1 MLYNID
7 MDKTVLAYIKK
18 DGKYLM
24 LFRNKKKV
32 DINKGKWIG
41 IGGHLEKDESKEQA
55 LVREIKEETGLDV
68 LHYAYR
74 GELLFVNNDFQE
86 IMYLYLVDE
95 VSGDL
100 IECDE
105 GELAWIKEDDLMS
118 LNMWEGDY
126 KFLPLLINTDK
137 FIRLELRYSDDQLV
151 EVKEWSTG
159 YETREI
165 SH

>member
-1 MLYNID
+1 

-18 DGKYLM
+18 DGQFLM
-24 LFRNKKKV
+24 LYRNKKKQ
-32 DINKGKWIG
+32 DINKGKWID
-41 IGGHLEKDESKEQA
+41 IGGHLEQGESKEQA

-68 LHYAYR
+68 LHYIYR
-74 GELLFVNNDFQE
+74 GELLFLNNDFE
-86 IMYLYLVDE
+86 EVMYLYLVDE

-126 KFLPLLINTDK
+126 KFLPLLINTNE

>member
-1 MLYNID
+1 

-18 DGKYLM
+18 DGQFLM
-24 LFRNKKKV
+24 LYRNKKKQ

-41 IGGHLEKDESKEQA
+41 IGGHLEQGESKEQA

-68 LHYAYR
+68 LHYIYR
-74 GELLFVNNDFQE
+74 GELLFVNNDFE
-86 IMYLYLVDE
+86 EVMYLYLVDE

-126 KFLPLLINTDK
+126 KFLPLLINTDE

>member
-1 MLYNID
+1 

-18 DGKYLM
+18 DGQFLM
-24 LFRNKKKV
+24 LYRNKKKQ

-41 IGGHLEKDESKEQA
+41 IGGHLEQGESKEQA

-68 LHYAYR
+68 LHYIYR
-74 GELLFVNNDFQE
+74 GELLFVNNDFE
-86 IMYLYLVDE
+86 EVMYLYLVDE
-95 VSGDL
+95 VSGDV

-126 KFLPLLINTDK
+126 KFLPLLINTDE

>member
-1 MLYNID
+1 

-18 DGKYLM
+18 DDKYLM

-41 IGGHLEKDESKEQA
+41 IGGHIEKDESKEQA

-68 LHYAYR
+68 LHYIYR
-74 GELLFVNNDFQE
+74 GELLFVNNDFEE

-95 VSGDL
+95 VKGSL

-105 GELAWIKEDDLMS
+105 GELAWFKKEELMK

-126 KFLPLLINTDK
+126 KFLPLLLNTED
-137 FIRLELRYSDDQLV
+137 FIRLELRYSNDQLV
-151 EVKEWSTG
+151 EVKEWSKG

-165 SH
+165 SN

>member
-1 MLYNID
+1 

-18 DGKYLM
+18 DGQFLM
-24 LFRNKKKV
+24 LYRNKKKQ

-41 IGGHLEKDESKEQA
+41 IGGHLEQGENKEQA

-68 LHYAYR
+68 LHYIYR
-74 GELLFVNNDFQE
+74 GELLFINNDFE
-86 IMYLYLVDE
+86 EVMYLYLVDE

-126 KFLPLLINTDK
+126 KFLPLLINTDE

>member
-1 MLYNID
+1 

-68 LHYAYR
+68 LHYVYR

-86 IMYLYLVDE
+86 IMYLYLVNE

-105 GELAWIKEDDLMS
+105 GELAWIKENDLMS

>member
-1 MLYNID
+1 MARREGLTTLCY
-7 MDKTVLAYIKK
+7 LER

-68 LHYAYR
+68 LHYVYR

-126 KFLPLLINTDK
+126 KFLPLLINTDE
-137 FIRLELRYSDDQLV
+137 FIRLELKYSDDQLV

>member
-1 MLYNID
+1 

-18 DGKYLM
+18 DGQFLM
-24 LFRNKKKV
+24 LYRNKKKQ

-41 IGGHLEKDESKEQA
+41 IGGHLEQGESKEQA

-68 LHYAYR
+68 LHYIYR
-74 GELLFVNNDFQE
+74 GELLFVNNDFE
-86 IMYLYLVDE
+86 EVMYLYLVDE
-95 VSGDL
+95 VSGNL

-126 KFLPLLINTDK
+126 KFLPLLINTDE

>member
-1 MLYNID
+1 

-18 DGKYLM
+18 DDKYLM

-41 IGGHLEKDESKEQA
+41 IGGHIEKDESKEQA
-55 LVREIKEETGLDV
+55 LVREIKEETGLDA
-68 LHYAYR
+68 LHYVYR
-74 GELLFVNNDFQE
+74 GELLFVNNDFEE

-95 VSGDL
+95 VKGSL

-105 GELAWIKEDDLMS
+105 GELAWFKKEELMK

-126 KFLPLLINTDK
+126 IFLPLLLNTED
-137 FIRLELRYSDDQLV
+137 FIRLELRYSNDQLV
-151 EVKEWSTG
+151 EVKEWSKG

>member
-1 MLYNID
+1 

-18 DGKYLM
+18 DNQFLM
-24 LFRNKKKV
+24 LYRNKKKK

-41 IGGHLEKDESKEQA
+41 IGGHLEEGESKEQA
-55 LVREIKEETGLDV
+55 LIREIKEETGLDV
-68 LHYAYR
+68 LHYIYR
-74 GELLFVNNDFQE
+74 GELLFINNDFE
-86 IMYLYLVDE
+86 EVMYLYLVDE
-95 VSGDL
+95 VKGEIID
-100 IECDE
+100 CDE
-105 GELAWIKEDDLMS
+105 GELAWIKKEDLMS

-126 KFLPLLINTDK
+126 KFLPLLINTDE
-137 FIRLELRYSDDQLV
+137 FIRLKLIYSDDQLV

>member
-1 MLYNID
+1 MN

-32 DINKGKWIG
+32 DINKEKWIG
-41 IGGHLEKDESKEQA
+41 IGAHLEKDESKEQA

-68 LHYAYR
+68 LHYIYR

-86 IMYLYLVDE
+86 IMYLYIVDE
-95 VSGDL
+95 VSGGL
-100 IECDE
+100 IECNE

-126 KFLPLLINTDK
+126 KFLPLLINTDE

>member
-1 MLYNID
+1 

-24 LFRNKKKV
+24 LFRNKKKA

-68 LHYAYR
+68 LHYTYR

-105 GELAWIKEDDLMS
+105 GELAWIKENDLIS

>member
-1 MLYNID
+1 

-18 DGKYLM
+18 DGQFLM
-24 LFRNKKKV
+24 LYRNKKKQ

-41 IGGHLEKDESKEQA
+41 IGGHLEQGESKEQA

-68 LHYAYR
+68 LHYIYR
-74 GELLFVNNDFQE
+74 GELLFLNNDFE
-86 IMYLYLVDE
+86 EVMYLYLVDE

-126 KFLPLLINTDK
+126 KFLPLLINTNE

>member
-1 MLYNID
+1 

-18 DGKYLM
+18 DNQFLM
-24 LFRNKKKV
+24 LYRNKKKK

-41 IGGHLEKDESKEQA
+41 IGGHLEEGESKEQA
-55 LVREIKEETGLDV
+55 LIREIKEETGLDV
-68 LHYAYR
+68 LHYIYR
-74 GELLFVNNDFQE
+74 GELLFINNDFE
-86 IMYLYLVDE
+86 EVMYLYLVDE
-95 VSGDL
+95 VKGEIID
-100 IECDE
+100 CDE
-105 GELAWIKEDDLMS
+105 GELAWIKKEDLMS

-126 KFLPLLINTDK
+126 KFLPLLINTGE
-137 FIRLELRYSDDQLV
+137 FIRLKLIYKDDQFV